1 MLNPR
6 NGKGNSERNS
16 KPMPVHTEYNQL
28 LTAVSD
34 YALAISEMVE
44 PYITEQNLASTELD
58 EIILLK
64 RRLDDVSDVI
74 KILSDTVKV
83 EAESR
88 VKGLANQCYEV
99 PSYTPGKVWRAKMKT
114 RKGNVT
120 LDIQGTKS
128 SLVEQGIP
136 INIINTT
143 FDANTKKGKDSHY
156 LEIREVKAGQLD
168 SE

>member
-1 MLNPR
+1 MNPR

-16 KPMPVHTEYNQL
+16 KLMPVHTEYNQL

-34 YALAISEMVE
+34 YALAIAELVE
-44 PYITEQNLASTELD
+44 PFTTEQQLTSAELD

-64 RRLDDVSDVI
+64 RRLDDVGDVVAQ
-74 KILSDTVKV
+74 LSGIVKT
-83 EAESR
+83 EAEAR
-88 VKGLANQCYEV
+88 VKALTNQCYEV
-99 PSYTPGKVWRAKMKT
+99 PSFNPGKVWRAKMKT